1 MLCCVVVYRVQ
12 EKKRQS
18 REGLDLFHVSGAASV
33 YLYLL
38 VPREVVFAHPTCHVV
53 ASSVLLYG
61 HAAVGTGLCVFVYP
75 CLILDGSLSRD

>member
-1 MLCCVVVYRVQ
+1 MCCVVLLCIRVQ

-18 REGLDLFHVSGAASV
+18 REGLDLFHVFFSRVG
-33 YLYLL
+33 LL

-53 ASSVLLYG
+53 ASSIFLYG
-61 HAAVGTGLCVFVYP
+61 HAAVRTGLCVFVYP